1 MDFGFHKVSSS
12 FSKDVLTESK
22 RSFLGREDVS
32 KDETIAL
39 TVTNDVD
46 IGLSEIIDIK
56 KFSSLYRFVN
66 VISYV
71 FRFINNVKKKIR
83 KEETQT
89 NELITLEEYNHSL
102 LHILKDHQQDI
113 KHSPSFSKLQSSL
126 KLFEDNGLLRLRG
139 RFQNSTISDDQK
151 FPIFI
156 DSQSW
161 LSTLII
167 WHAHESVLH
176 HGIEST
182 LNFLRKRYWITSG
195 RKTVKNILRKCI
207 TCKKFQGKTML
218 PPQSPDLSDFRL
230 NLSIPF
236 NATGL
241 DFAVPL
247 FVKNNF
253 SSNCQKVYILLLTC
267 ATSRAI
273 HLELVPD
280 LKSDSFIRGFQRFIS
295 RRGTPSM
302 VINDNAKTFRSRETK
317 SFLKRIQVN
326 QKFILPAS
334 PWWGGFYERLVR
346 SVKTSI
352 KKILGRSLIT
362 AEELQTVLCQV
373 EAVINARPLCYV
385 NEDDLEEPLTP
396 NHLMY
401 GRNIL
406 NSTNQFLSSS
416 PKSSKDVGRR
426 VVYLRSLLEKFRKRF
441 HRSYLNELRQ
451 IQLYRKSKSAN
462 SSLSLND
469 VVLIK
474 DDKPLPRNE
483 WRIGRVIELIK
494 GRDGLLR
501 GAKLRTIG
509 DKGSKTI
516 THRPLQK
523 LIPFE
528 ISDTEHTSIEPNE
541 THCNSDIEII
551 AHDQHAQSNRPRRKT
566 AVEGQYIR
574 RLRKRFT

>member
-1 MDFGFHKVSSS
+1 M
-12 FSKDVLTESK
+12 
-22 RSFLGREDVS
+22 
-32 KDETIAL
+32 
-39 TVTNDVD
+39 
-46 IGLSEIIDIK
+46 
-56 KFSSLYRFVN
+56 
-66 VISYV
+66 
-71 FRFINNVKKKIR
+71 
-83 KEETQT
+83 
-89 NELITLEEYNHSL
+89 
-102 LHILKDHQQDI
+102 
-113 KHSPSFSKLQSSL
+113 
-126 KLFEDNGLLRLRG
+126 
-139 RFQNSTISDDQK
+139 
-151 FPIFI
+151 
-156 DSQSW
+156 
-161 LSTLII
+161 
-167 WHAHESVLH
+167 
-176 HGIEST
+176 
-182 LNFLRKRYWITSG
+182 
-195 RKTVKNILRKCI
+195 
-207 TCKKFQGKTML
+207 
-218 PPQSPDLSDFRL
+218 
-230 NLSIPF
+230 
-236 NATGL
+236 
-241 DFAVPL
+241 
-247 FVKNNF
+247 
-253 SSNCQKVYILLLTC
+253 YILLLTC

-317 SFLKRIQVN
+317 SFFKRIQVS

-426 VVYLRSLLEKFRKRF
+426 VVYLRSLLEKFTKRF

-469 VVLIK
+469 VY
-474 DDKPLPRNE
+474 
-483 WRIGRVIELIK
+483 W
-494 GRDGLLR
+494 
-501 GAKLRTIG
+501 
-509 DKGSKTI
+509 
-516 THRPLQK
+516 
-523 LIPFE
+523 
-528 ISDTEHTSIEPNE
+528 
-541 THCNSDIEII
+541 
-551 AHDQHAQSNRPRRKT
+551 SNMINPYR
-566 AVEGQYIR
+566 EMNGE
-574 RLRKRFT
+574 